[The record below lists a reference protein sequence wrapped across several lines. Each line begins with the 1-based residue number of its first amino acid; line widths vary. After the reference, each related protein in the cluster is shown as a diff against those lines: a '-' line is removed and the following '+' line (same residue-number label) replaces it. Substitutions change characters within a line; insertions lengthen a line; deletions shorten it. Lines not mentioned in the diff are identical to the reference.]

1 MVRDGILCLS
11 ARSHSVKNAA
21 DTKLENT
28 SLSAGVFQES
38 RCLRK
43 HGKPLYNVD
52 STKDKVIYTIYE
64 LFDDS
69 KDKRHLI

>member
-28 SLSAGVFQES
+28 SLSAGVFQGPPDKTICSGIGNGATE
-38 RCLRK
+38 
-43 HGKPLYNVD
+43 ND
-52 STKDKVIYTIYE
+52 ANKDCIFCNNIVIY
-64 LFDDS
+64 S
-69 KDKRHLI
+69 C